1 MFKITI
7 DAGHGMNTPGK
18 RCLKTLDANE
28 TREWY
33 LNDRIADLIEKK
45 LTAYDGYE
53 LLRVDDTTGN
63 VDIPLAERVKR
74 ANEAGVDFYLSVHHN
89 AGVNGGSGGGI
100 ISVAHTNA
108 TAQSLEYQK
117 ILYDELIATTKLSG
131 NRSVPLARQN
141 LYVLR
146 KTQMPAV
153 LVECGFMDSITD
165 VPRILSED
173 FADKAAEGIV
183 NALVRIGNLRRREE
197 IKMDKFT
204 DITGNFAEKSINE
217 LYQMGIVNGVTETE
231 FAPEKCTTR
240 AELAVVARNIIKY
253 ITGE

>member
-1 MFKITI
+1 MFKIAL
-7 DAGHGMNTPGK
+7 DAGHGLFTPGK
-18 RCLKTLDANE
+18 RTLASLDSKE
-28 TREWY
+28 TREWV
-33 LNDRIADLIEKK
+33 LNDRICDRVERLLRKYE
-45 LTAYDGYE
+45 GYNII
-53 LLRVDDTTGN
+53 RVDDTTGN
-63 VDIPLAERVKR
+63 IDVSLAERVRR

-89 AGVNGGSGGGI
+89 AGVNGGNGGGI

-117 ILYDELIATTKLSG
+117 ILYDGLIETTGLSG
-131 NRSVPLARQN
+131 NRSTPLTRQN

-146 KTQMPAV
+146 KTRMPAV
-153 LVECGFMDSITD
+153 LIECGFMDSAVD

-173 FADKAAEGIV
+173 FAYKAAEGIV
-183 NALVRIGNLRRREE
+183 NALVRIGNLTKKEE
-197 IKMDKFT
+197 IKMGKFT
-204 DITGNFAEKSINE
+204 DIAGNFAEKSINE
-217 LYQMGIVNGVTETE
+217 LYQMGVVNGVTETE